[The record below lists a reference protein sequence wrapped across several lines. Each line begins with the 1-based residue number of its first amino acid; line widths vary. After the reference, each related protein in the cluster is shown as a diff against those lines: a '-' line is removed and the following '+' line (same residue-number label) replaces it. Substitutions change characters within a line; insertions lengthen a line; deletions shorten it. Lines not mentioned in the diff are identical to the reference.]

1 MRYFLQVIRIES
13 DSSIVD
19 IKDLIG
25 IPIQDEKGTSIGK
38 VVDFIINS
46 RDGRLLAVCIKPAK
60 NPLVEKFPRDD
71 KGALLI
77 PISVIKSINNTLT
90 IAEEKMR
97 VFLIKQKL
105 KEDKNHTT
113 PSTIV
118 ESTND
123 EG

>member
-1 MRYFLQVIRIES
+1 VIRIES